1 MHKLLDRWTANSAI
15 FLAIS
20 LAATAPASAQA
31 FNTARRDA
39 EITPFVQTT
48 VLRPDYGQPN
58 NAGYTVGVD
67 YTRFIRAIVQ
77 PSLEFRMSSATGQVV
92 GERSLIAGFK
102 LQASILR
109 VHPYATYL
117 VGNGVIT
124 FTHPVGNYYNDNSFV
139 RSIGGGADFKLYSHL
154 NLRADFTQQ
163 HWNLPPVLTPMTFS
177 LGLAYNIPFHPGTR
191 IE

>member
-1 MHKLLDRWTANSAI
+1 MQKLLDHWTKIAILFGASLSATGI
-15 FLAIS
+15 
-20 LAATAPASAQA
+20 ASAQA

-39 EITPFVQTT
+39 EITPFFETA

-58 NAGYTVGVD
+58 NTGYTLGAD

-92 GERSLIAGFK
+92 GERSLLGGVK
-102 LQASILR
+102 LEASIFG
-109 VHPYATYL
+109 VHPYGTYL

-124 FTHPVGNYYNDNSFV
+124 FTHPIGDYFTDNSFV
-139 RSIGGGADFKLYSHL
+139 RSIGGGAEFKVYSHL
-154 NLRADFTQQ
+154 MLRVDFAQQ
-163 HWNLPPVLTPMTFS
+163 HWKLPPVLTPMTF
-177 LGLAYNIPFHPGTR
+177 GVGVAYNIPFHPGTR